1 MTDYHVSDS
10 MLAIMESD
18 EVTGSGF
25 DQERRREV
33 ERMMAREL
41 RLLRAE
47 VDFERKRV
55 WTLIEEKDVVPG
67 DDFRKQMAFD
77 RERYEGACKRADQLR
92 EIGNNHA
99 VNTQR
104 ERRRAEAAEVE
115 VERLKKNAVRNWPLE
130 MAMVEGDRDHWKA
143 RALKAEAKS

>member
-1 MTDYHVSDS
+1 MSVTDETLREWVGREAGTIDLSDVEANEIFAEL
-10 MLAIMESD
+10 LAL
-18 EVTGSGF
+18 
-25 DQERRREV
+25 RE
-33 ERMMAREL
+33 
-41 RLLRAE
+41 E

-55 WTLIEEKDVVPG
+55 WALIEEKDVVPG